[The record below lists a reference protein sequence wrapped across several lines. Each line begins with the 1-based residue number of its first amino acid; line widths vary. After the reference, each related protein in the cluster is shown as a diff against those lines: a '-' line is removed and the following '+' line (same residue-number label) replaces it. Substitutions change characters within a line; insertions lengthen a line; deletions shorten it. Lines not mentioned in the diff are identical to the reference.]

1 MFKIKRIYIAFIFY
15 AFTLSSSSR
24 LFSVIL
30 SPFISRVARY
40 TPSSRRQTDRKIA
53 VNTMSIN
60 YEHLLNTSKQMRPN
74 DWLGLKVL

>member
-15 AFTLSSSSR
+15 AFTLPSSSH

-60 YEHLLNTSKQMRPN
+60 YEHLLKTYNCSLFLPSNARK
-74 DWLGLKVL
+74 KK

>member
-15 AFTLSSSSR
+15 AFTLPSSSR

-40 TPSSRRQTDRKIA
+40 TPSSRRQTDREIA

-60 YEHLLNTSKQMRPN
+60 YEHLLIINKIQDKRFKKSIS
-74 DWLGLKVL
+74 

>member
-15 AFTLSSSSR
+15 AFTLPSSSR
-24 LFSVIL
+24 LFSVSL

-40 TPSSRRQTDRKIA
+40 NPSSRRQTDREIA

-60 YEHLLNTSKQMRPN
+60 YEHLLINNIKMQKDETIN
-74 DWLGLKVL
+74 